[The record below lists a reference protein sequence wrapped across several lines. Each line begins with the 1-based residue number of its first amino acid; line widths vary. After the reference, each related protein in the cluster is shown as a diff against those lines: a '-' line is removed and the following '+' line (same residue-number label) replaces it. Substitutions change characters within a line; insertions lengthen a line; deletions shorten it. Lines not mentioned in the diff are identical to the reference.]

1 MLSQDFENRLKAQ
14 VDFPSPSR
22 VATEIIA
29 LARDPDIEMAK
40 VAQAVG
46 RDPAMTAKIL
56 RIANSAFYAQ
66 RRPSQNL
73 RQALVIIG
81 LNAALTL
88 ALSFSLVSSMRAL
101 RPVGID
107 YPRFWR
113 RILLAATAARAFG
126 ESIKVGHAEDIF
138 LAALLQDMA
147 VLALDRASR
156 DFYAKLKQ
164 PSTHSDWIA
173 YEVEQLGRDHAG
185 YSAMLLKSWN
195 LPERICKTVEASH
208 EPQKLD
214 ATTDEGRFARCVAL
228 GSDLAE
234 AVVASDRARLVA
246 ALAQRADKL
255 LGMNN
260 ETFTEVVTRILS
272 LIPET
277 EALYETSILDA
288 DDAENLMAEA
298 REMLA
303 VRNLHAL
310 QEVSSLQATT
320 SVLLTRTEEAEDS
333 SRRDALTGAHNRPW
347 LDRTLDRE
355 FTQAVVF
362 GRDLSIAH
370 VDLDHFRTINE
381 RHGTPV
387 GDRVL
392 RSCAQ
397 ALQPCVRGSDLVA
410 RFSGEEFIVVL
421 PGADPQIARQVAER
435 MLKAIAVADHDPE
448 TGNVRVTA
456 SIGVATH
463 TTKKRFATTL
473 ALLEAA
479 DHALYAAKL
488 CGRNRVECVEEI
500 PTARKAPIAS

>member
-113 RILLAATAARAFG
+113 RALLAATAARTFG
-126 ESIKVGHAEDIF
+126 EAIKVGHAEDIF

-156 DFYAKLKQ
+156 DFYAKLQQ
-164 PSTHSDWIA
+164 PSSHADWVA
-173 YEVEQLGRDHAG
+173 YEVAELGRDHAG
-185 YSAMLLKSWN
+185 YSAMLLKAWN
-195 LPERICKTVEASH
+195 LPERICKTVGASH
-208 EPQKLD
+208 EPQTLD
-214 ATTDEGRFARCVAL
+214 PTTDEGRFARCVAL

-234 AVVASDRARLVA
+234 AVVATDRGGRVA
-246 ALAQRADKL
+246 AIARRADKL
-255 LGMNN
+255 LGMNQ
-260 ETFTEVVTRILS
+260 ETFTEVVTRILN

-277 EALYETSILDA
+277 EALYETSILDG
-288 DDAENLMAEA
+288 DDAENLLAEA
-298 REMLA
+298 RELLA

-310 QEVSSLQATT
+310 QEVIQLQATT
-320 SVLLTRTEEAEDS
+320 SVLLSRTEEAEDS
-333 SRRDALTGAHNRPW
+333 SRRDALTGALNRTW
-347 LDRTLDRE
+347 LDRTLDGE
-355 FTQAVVF
+355 FTQAVVL

-370 VDLDHFRTINE
+370 VDLDHFRNINE
-381 RHGTPV
+381 RYGTPV

-392 RSCAQ
+392 RSCAL
-397 ALQPCVRGSDLVA
+397 ALQSCVRGSDMVA
-410 RFSGEEFIVVL
+410 RFSGEEFVVVL
-421 PGADPQIARQVAER
+421 PGADPQIARQVAQR
-435 MLKAIAVADHDPE
+435 MLTALATADHDPQ
-448 TGNVRVTA
+448 TGSVRVTA
-456 SIGVATH
+456 SIGVATY
-463 TTKKRFATTL
+463 TPKQRFPSTL

-488 CGRNRVECVEEI
+488 CGRNRVECFEEL
-500 PTARKAPIAS
+500 PVARRAPVAS